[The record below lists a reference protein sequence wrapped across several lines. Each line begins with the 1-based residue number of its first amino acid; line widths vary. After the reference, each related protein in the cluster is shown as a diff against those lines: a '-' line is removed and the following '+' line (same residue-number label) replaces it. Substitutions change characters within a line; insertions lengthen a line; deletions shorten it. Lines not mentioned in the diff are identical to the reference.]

1 MSCRVIGVHASKDS
15 DLNDRDVKTS
25 STSMFVVNNH
35 RFIVW
40 WVHSEKSH
48 TIVVL
53 LVSEGL

>member
-25 STSMFVVNNH
+25 STSMFVVDNN
-35 RFIVW
+35 RSIVW